1 MLVGSWY
8 VGGPHGRL
16 TCVRACTGGPSS
28 TARGN
33 PDGLGGLLVCSYHA
47 AAVRSWSILFRS
59 SAALR
64 GRGMRPERLPSLA
77 MNQVCGSDATDT
89 ALATHP
95 IMPDM
100 PYPGRKAALKPAA
113 NL

>member
-47 AAVRSWSILFRS
+47 AAVRSLSILFRS
-59 SAALR
+59 SDALR
-64 GRGMRPERLPSLA
+64 GRGMRPDRLPSLA
-77 MNQVCGSDATDT
+77 INHVCGRDATDQ
-89 ALATHP
+89 AVAIPPLMHAFSSP
-95 IMPDM
+95 V
-100 PYPGRKAALKPAA
+100 G
-113 NL
+113 